1 MRPSGSMRQLAA
13 NVVDVVSDPSARGL
27 RRSGS
32 VVEGG
37 GGRALSAE
45 TVKMAT
51 TAQASWTAFGTVRAG
66 AVLTEL

>member
-13 NVVDVVSDPSARGL
+13 NVVDVVSDPFARGL
-27 RRSGS
+27 RRSRS

-37 GGRALSAE
+37 GRRALSAE

-51 TAQASWTAFGTVRAG
+51 TAQASGTAFGTVWAG
-66 AVLTEL
+66 AVLAEL